1 MKAGTFLRASVL
13 VTMSILFTSGLIQAQ
28 ITANFSATPLSG
40 CSPLVVRFSDLST
53 GAPTQWRWDLGN
65 GTISVLQN
73 PSATYFTPGKY
84 TVRLVARNAS
94 GADSVVKTDYI
105 EVFANPT
112 VDFTASTTSGCYP
125 LPVQFTDR
133 SNPGSGTISSWLW
146 GFGNGNTSTEQ
157 NPVQTYTSA
166 RSFSVTLQ
174 VRNSSGCIATITKP
188 NLIDIS
194 SGVIAQFT
202 NDNPATCTTPFTINF
217 MNQSIGTGVLNYQ
230 WDFGDGGTSG
240 QMSPSYTYT
249 NNGSFTVKLIV
260 TNGTGCSDTLIRPN
274 AVAAGSVNA
283 DFQDPGQVCQGT
295 AVNFSNLSDPTPAS
309 VTWYFGDGSTST
321 ELNPVKTYSNAGSFT
336 VKMVANFGA
345 CTDSM
350 TRTVTVKPK
359 PRAAFTT
366 TDTSSC
372 KVPYTAA
379 FTSQSVGAQQYL
391 WNFGDNNS
399 STLENPSNTYNNPG
413 TYSVSLV
420 VTAANGC
427 TDSVRRVSLIR
438 IARPSVSIQGVPDSS
453 CTPFSKSFRA
463 NVVVSEPVTSYLW
476 NFGDG
481 NTSTVAAPVNL
492 YTTEGIFNVSLTI
505 STASG
510 CTGTA
515 VINRAI
521 VTNSKP
527 LVDFTADPLNTCAS
541 SSITFTD
548 LTPGTNRRWLWDFG
562 DSTTS
567 TQRNPVKLYQDTGY
581 FNIKLKVWNGGCM
594 DSLVK
599 PLFVRI
605 NPPIAKFT
613 VRTNCRRPF
622 ERTFTDN
629 SIGADQWFWNF
640 GDGNSS
646 TTRNPV
652 HTYAAT
658 GNYTVTL
665 RVVNLSS
672 GCEYTTTRQLQII
685 NLRAQFTASDTAVC
699 KGSSVVFTSGLSA
712 ADMSRS
718 LWNYGDGTPTLNIPN
733 PSPVTHTYTRPGSY
747 SVQLV
752 VTDKNGCNDT
762 LFKARY
768 IKVSGPVA
776 AFVPASA
783 GVCLNSVVNFND
795 NSTADSAYPI
805 TQWQWNYGNGVTEVL
820 NAPPFS
826 HLYTTP
832 GSYFVSLKV
841 TDSKGCSD
849 SIRMSTPVTIS
860 NPRADFSTV
869 DTFTCPGKPVR
880 FISQSTGTNLQYRWD
895 FGDGNSSTSANP
907 VHSYSANGTY
917 SVTLRIS
924 DPTACADSITKMAYI
939 TITSPQANFIMSDSI
954 GFCPPLLVH
963 FTDQSVNAQSVR
975 WDFGDSTYSTELNPV
990 HFYNYP
996 GIYTVRLT
1004 ATGVGGCTNYYEKT
1018 VTVKGPEGS
1027 FTYAPQ
1033 SGCNPVTVHFHGTTN
1048 SRNSFIWDF
1057 NDGNTYSTTDSLL
1070 THSYS
1075 YPGRYVPKLIL
1086 VDPAG
1091 CQVPIRGADTIVVGD
1106 ITANFSFNSSLLCD
1120 SGIVRFTGTP
1130 VVLNDQIASY
1140 QWNFGDGETSTLSN
1154 PDHTYRST
1162 GIFYPTLTVVTA
1174 NGCTDS
1180 LRSATAVRVV
1190 KSPEIDI
1197 VFSGNG
1203 CAPLTATFSSRLVT
1217 PDTSAISWQWDFANG
1232 NTSTDA
1238 NPAAQQF
1245 TTGSYPVRLSGTNSS
1260 GCTGSISRQVEA
1272 YAIPVVNAGTD
1283 LILCKGSSRSL
1294 QASGA
1299 DNYSWAPGTAL
1310 DCTNCASP
1318 STTTDNNITYVV
1330 TGTTIHGCTGTD
1342 SVTVTVKEKIR
1353 LTYSN
1358 SDSLCRGSSKKL
1370 SAAGADSYTWTPS
1383 AGLDNPAVAEPTATP
1398 DTTTTY
1404 RVVGA
1409 DNVGCFKDTG
1419 YINIRVSPIPMVDA
1433 GPDKT
1438 VNVGSTLDLMPVISP
1453 DVTEVIW
1460 QPTTGLFRNEY
1471 PGITVKPT
1479 ENTEYTV
1486 EVKNRG
1492 GCRAKDYVTV
1502 FVVCNGSNIFV
1513 PNTFSP
1519 NNDGTN
1525 DVFFPR
1531 GTGVFKIRSLRIFTR
1546 WGELIWDRS
1555 NFDANNPAYGWNG
1568 TNKGMQ
1574 LNPDVF
1580 IYTLEIMCDNG
1591 SVITHRGNIALVK

>member
-146 GFGNGNTSTEQ
+146 DFGNGNTSTEQ

-240 QMSPSYTYT
+240 LVSPSHTYT
-249 NNGSFTVKLIV
+249 TNGTFTVKLIV
-260 TNGTGCSDTLIRPN
+260 TNSTGCTDTLIRPN

-283 DFQDPGQVCQGT
+283 DFADPGQVCQGA
-295 AVNFSNLSDPTPAS
+295 AVNFQNLSDPTPAS
-309 VTWYFGDGSTST
+309 VTWYFGDGTTST
-321 ELNPVKTYSNAGSFT
+321 QLDPVKTYNTAGTFT

-350 TRTVTVKPK
+350 IRTVTVLPK

-366 TDTSSC
+366 ADTTSC
-372 KVPYTAA
+372 KVPFTAA
-379 FTSQSVGAQQYL
+379 FTSQSTGAQQFQ
-391 WNFGDNNS
+391 WTFGDNNS
-399 STLENPSNTYNNPG
+399 STLENPANIYNNTG
-413 TYSVSLV
+413 TFSVSLK

-427 TDSVRRVSLIR
+427 TDSIQKPALIK
-438 IARPSVSIQGVPDSS
+438 IARPTVSLRGVPDSS
-453 CTPFSKSFRA
+453 CAPFSKSFSA
-463 NVVVSEPVTSYLW
+463 SVVVNEPVSSYLW

-481 NTSTVAAPVNL
+481 NTSTDAAPVYT
-492 YTTEGIFNVSLTI
+492 YTTEGIFNVSLNITTI
-505 STASG
+505 SG
-510 CTGTA
+510 CTGSA
-515 VINRAI
+515 SINRAI
-521 VTNSKP
+521 VTSSKP
-527 LVDFTADPLNTCAS
+527 VVNFSADPLNACAS

-581 FNIKLKVWNGGCM
+581 FDIKLKVWNGGCM

-599 PLFVRI
+599 PMYVRI
-605 NPPIAKFT
+605 NPPVAKFT
-613 VRTNCRRPF
+613 VSLNCRRPF

-640 GDGNSS
+640 GDGNTS
-646 TTRNPV
+646 TARNPV
-652 HTYAAT
+652 YTYT
-658 GNYTVTL
+658 SPGNYTVSL

-672 GCEYTTTRQLQII
+672 GCEYTSTRQLQII
-685 NLRAQFTASDTAVC
+685 SLRAQFTASDTAVC
-699 KGSSVVFTSGLSA
+699 KGDRVIFTSGLNSA
-712 ADMSRS
+712 DLTRS
-718 LWNYGDGTPTLNIPN
+718 IWIYGDGSPTLNIPHAN
-733 PSPVTHTYTRPGSY
+733 PVTHTYTRSGSY
-747 SVQLV
+747 SVRLV

-762 LFKARY
+762 LWKMHY
-768 IKVSGPVA
+768 IKVSGPTA
-776 AFVPASA
+776 AFAPASA
-783 GVCLNSVVNFND
+783 GVCLNSLVNFND
-795 NSTADSAYPI
+795 NSTADSAYPLS
-805 TQWQWNYGNGVTEVL
+805 QWQWNYGNGITEIL

-924 DPTACADSITKMAYI
+924 DPNACADSITKTAYI

-1070 THSYS
+1070 THTYS

-1106 ITANFSFNSSLLCD
+1106 ITANFSFNTSLLCD

-1217 PDTSAISWQWDFANG
+1217 PDTSVISWQWDFANG